1 MFGKR
6 EFETEN
12 SISQNKLLDNYQ
24 ILSDAIRKG
33 TFNCDHLK
41 GADPKTQSGNK
52 LGQKSQDIEIHQQGR
67 LFLFLDDSQRPY
79 AVMQYTLGESK
90 EEGPRKIYEVDN
102 AEYFAGVETSS
113 DQAYL
118 FLSSYGS
125 VTNETMYVPSDDISK
140 KPQIILPKK
149 RGVEYFPE
157 HKDGQFFMLIND
169 SHPNFRLISLP
180 VGETNLNQAKEVID
194 ASNDCFLDEGTYF
207 KDFFVIESK
216 EQSSEVQ
223 NHTLR

>member
-1 MFGKR
+1 
-6 EFETEN
+6 
-12 SISQNKLLDNYQ
+12 
-24 ILSDAIRKG
+24 
-33 TFNCDHLK
+33 
-41 GADPKTQSGNK
+41 
-52 LGQKSQDIEIHQQGR
+52 
-67 LFLFLDDSQRPY
+67 
-79 AVMQYTLGESK
+79 MQYTLGESK

-157 HKDGQFFMLIND
+157 VRWRFFMLINI
-169 SHPNFRLISLP
+169 LIQTSP
-180 VGETNLNQAKEVID
+180 ISSVGETLESAKEVI
-194 ASNDCFLDEGTYF
+194 G
-207 KDFFVIESK
+207 
-216 EQSSEVQ
+216 EQ
-223 NHTLR
+223 